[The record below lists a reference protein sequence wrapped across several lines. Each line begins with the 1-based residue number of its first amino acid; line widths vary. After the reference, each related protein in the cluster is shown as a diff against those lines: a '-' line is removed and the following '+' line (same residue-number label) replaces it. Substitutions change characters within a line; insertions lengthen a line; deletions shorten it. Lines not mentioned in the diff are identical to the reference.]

1 MTLERKGNK
10 IHDNK
15 TEIKR
20 LKIRVV
26 IFLSILFLALTVAA
40 GFIAVYNMKHATT
53 LLYKCSNYVIMT
65 ASYILIALLGT
76 TFAIQKYER
85 NLSKYADTDV
95 LTSGINYERYLRDSQ
110 KMLEENKDTNYAVF
124 YADIQNFK
132 YINDTF
138 GYDVGD
144 KLLMFI
150 SQKIRTA
157 LEGEDGFFARI
168 SADNYTVIIP
178 YTDKNELV
186 EPIYSIIDDICWFED
201 IQKAH
206 YKPEIYVGIY
216 CSGDDDRELTISEMI
231 DRANMAQKSIKGS
244 SEYHIAFYTEEIRER
259 VIAEK
264 ELERRMDTALANGEF
279 KAYFQPKYEVSTG
292 EIVGAEALV
301 RWDSPESGF
310 MSPGKF
316 IPLFEQNG
324 FIINLDQFVFE
335 TVCRNMRDWLDSG
348 IKVVPVSINVSRL
361 QFYKLDFVKRYTKI
375 KEKYNIPDGLLELE
389 FTESIVFEN
398 LDILRKI
405 VLSLKKEGFSCSID
419 DFGSGYS
426 SLNILKNLPMD
437 TLKLDKLFFD
447 DSENLERDKALISSV
462 INMSRALDMK
472 TVAEG
477 IESWAQVEFL
487 KEIGC
492 DIIQGYVYSEPIPHA
507 RFTNLLEGN
516 RHKEMPAEM
525 RKSISIAREET
536 SEHAIEKY
544 ATLVGMLEGLL
555 VEVDFNTGAY
565 KFLNMSL
572 DKSAEASKI
581 KKSGKN
587 YNEMFI
593 SIVDKYVHPDD
604 RQIVKNRCSSVAVMS
619 AFYQN
624 ENKIITELR
633 MLVKG
638 TKRYEWGRMIISR
651 INQNGDENDFRSLLY
666 VEYKSSVS
674 GVSKEIEMD
683 RMLRNAMGNVCTFI
697 YEFDIESMT
706 FKKVFCND
714 EIIGEQPES
723 GDIGWLYECYLPKV
737 IDKEELPAFLS
748 FLSPDNVKSSLSN
761 GEKQITTT
769 VDGKFLGKQRHLV
782 ITIARTPLKVQ
793 DSENKYILL
802 CKTEEQK

>member
-1 MTLERKGNK
+1 MERRESK
-10 IHDNK
+10 IRDNNAK
-15 TEIKR
+15 IKR
-20 LKIRVV
+20 LKITV
-26 IFLSILFLALTVAA
+26 IISLSLLFLCLAVVS
-40 GFIAVYNMKHATT
+40 GFVSVYNSKYATSM
-53 LLYKCSNYVIMT
+53 LYKMSNYTIIGATYV
-65 ASYILIALLGT
+65 LVALLATNYG
-76 TFAIQKYER
+76 IQIYEKR
-85 NLSKYADTDV
+85 LSKYADMDI
-95 LTSGINYERYLRDSQ
+95 LTSGINYEKYLKDAQ
-110 KMLEENKDTNYAVF
+110 KMIDDNNDTDYAVF

-138 GYDVGD
+138 GYDIGD

-157 LEGEDGFFARI
+157 LEGKDGFFARI
-168 SADNYTVIIP
+168 SADNYTIIIP

-186 EPIYSIIDDICWFED
+186 EPIYSIIDDICWYED
-201 IQKAH
+201 IQKEH

-216 CSGDDDRELTISEMI
+216 CSGDDDKELSISEMI

-259 VIAEK
+259 IIAEK
-264 ELERRMDTALANGEF
+264 ELERRMDTALAKGEF
-279 KAYFQPKYEVSTG
+279 KAYFQPKYEVNSG

-324 FIINLDQFVFE
+324 FIINLDQYVFE
-335 TVCRNMRDWLDSG
+335 AVCKNMREWIDSG
-348 IKVVPVSINVSRL
+348 VKVVPVSINVSRL

-375 KEKYNIPDGLLELE
+375 KDKYSIPDGLLELE

-516 RHKEMPAEM
+516 RRKDMPTEI
-525 RKSISIAREET
+525 RKSISIVREENP
-536 SEHAIEKY
+536 EHAIEKY
-544 ATLVGMLEGLL
+544 ATLVGMMEGILI
-555 VEVDFNTGAY
+555 ETDFNTGVY
-565 KFLNMSL
+565 KFLNLSN
-572 DKSAEASKI
+572 DSKEHFA
-581 KKSGKN
+581 KMKMDGTN
-587 YNEMFI
+587 YNEMFTTM
-593 SIVDKYVHPDD
+593 VDKYVHPDD
-604 RQIVKNRCSSVAVMS
+604 RQVVKNRCSSVAVMS

-624 ENKIITELR
+624 EVKIITELR
-633 MLVKG
+633 MIVKG
-638 TKRYEWGRMIISR
+638 TKKYEWGRLIISR
-651 INQNGDENDFRSLLY
+651 INRNLDVNDFRALIY
-666 VEYKSSVS
+666 IEFRSSVTVDS
-674 GVSKEIEMD
+674 GNTTDME
-683 RMLRNAMGNVCTFI
+683 RTLRYAMSNVCAFI
-697 YEFDIESMT
+697 YEFDTETMT

-714 EIIGEQPES
+714 EILGEQPET
-723 GDIGWLYECYLPKV
+723 GDLGWLYECYIPKV
-737 IDKEELPAFLS
+737 IDKNDIRRLMEFLDVS
-748 FLSPDNVKSSLSN
+748 DVKKRLED
-761 GEKQITTT
+761 GEKQISISIDAKIKDKKYHMALT
-769 VDGKFLGKQRHLV
+769 
-782 ITIARTPLKVQ
+782 ITKTPLKV
-793 DSENKYILL
+793 SNAENKFILFSRII
-802 CKTEEQK
+802 EN